1 MNSNRIV
8 MMMMVAVVV
17 MCVRVC
23 VCVSV
28 MKGKD
33 YEFKRVGEG
42 TQEGLERG
50 GNVIEYTQMKLKEN
64 SKIYHQCICCTRETE
79 I

>member
-1 MNSNRIV
+1 M
-8 MMMMVAVVV
+8 
-17 MCVRVC
+17 
-23 VCVSV
+23 CVSV
-28 MKGKD
+28 MKGK
-33 YEFKRVGEG
+33 ETMNLKEWEG

-64 SKIYHQCICCTRETE
+64 SKINHQCICCTKETE

>member
-1 MNSNRIV
+1 MNQNRVV
-8 MMMMVAVVV
+8 MMMTVAVVV
-17 MCVRVC
+17 MCVCVWVC
-23 VCVSV
+23 VCNER
-28 MKGKD
+28 KRD

-64 SKIYHQCICCTRETE
+64 SKVNHQCICCTKETE

>member
-8 MMMMVAVVV
+8 MMMMMVAVVV
-17 MCVRVC
+17 MCVC
-23 VCVSV
+23 VCDER
-28 MKGKD
+28 KRD

-64 SKIYHQCICCTRETE
+64 SKINHQCICCTKETE